1 FPSGLHEKNKYQVP
15 LRTAYGQAGRCGI
28 GGCGVVIQLNLS
40 TKKSRQ
46 SSRAGAA
53 DPM

>member
-1 FPSGLHEKNKYQVP
+1 ILLWYPWEKKNQVP

-28 GGCGVVIQLNLS
+28 GGCGVVIQLILS
-40 TKKSRQ
+40 TKQSTQ